1 MNRFHVHVN
10 VSSLDASVAFYT
22 RLFGAAPS
30 VIKPDYAKWMI
41 DDPRV
46 NFAISQRERG
56 AGVDHLG
63 IETEDDAAL
72 EQIGAR
78 LKAADAVRL
87 TEVGTTCCYAHSDK
101 YWTEDPQ
108 GLRWETFH
116 THGEATTY
124 YAPEAV
130 ARDATVDTTLAP
142 AVSSCCTP
150 AAKPAEAVACC
161 GPSTKAAS
169 GGCCP

>member
-10 VSSLDASVAFYT
+10 VSSLDESLAFYT
-22 RLFGAAPS
+22 RLFGAEPS
-30 VIKPDYAKWMI
+30 VVKPDYAKWML

-63 IETEDDAAL
+63 IQTEDDAAL

-78 LKAADAVRL
+78 LKAADAVSL
-87 TEVGTTCCYAHSDK
+87 AEVGTTCCYAHSDK
-101 YWTEDPQ
+101 YWTDDPQ

-116 THGEATTY
+116 THGDATTY
-124 YAPEAV
+124 YAA
-130 ARDATVDTTLAP
+130 DAAETHAAASPAP
-142 AVSSCCTP
+142 TSCCTP
-150 AAKPAEAVACC
+150 SAEPAAAAACCKPAA
-161 GPSTKAAS
+161 TKA
-169 GGCCP
+169 GGNCCQ

>member
-10 VSSLDASVAFYT
+10 VASLDESLAFYT
-22 RLFGAAPS
+22 RLFGAEPS
-30 VIKPDYAKWMI
+30 VIKPDYAKWMLE
-41 DDPRV
+41 DPRV

-63 IETEDDAAL
+63 IQTEDTAAL

-87 TEVGTTCCYAHSDK
+87 TEVGTTCCYAQSDK
-101 YWTEDPQ
+101 YWTQDPQ

-116 THGEATTY
+116 TYGEATTY
-124 YAPEAV
+124 FAPDSVAAV
-130 ARDATVDTTLAP
+130 PSETAAAD
-142 AVSSCCTP
+142 SCCTP
-150 AAKPAEAVACC
+150 SPQPAAAAACC
-161 GPSTKAAS
+161 GPAAGHTS
-169 GGCCP
+169 NSCCP